1 VLKSLEKLPAR
12 IQDVGRVIA
21 FIGLRANRYGQKRL
35 RGVYN
40 MFSWIKRHTFSWTM
54 TLGITLMLTGCLKKP
69 CQDLVTEPYST
80 FTEVEWRL
88 VETNDP
94 AQAGTLSN
102 FTFTTI
108 TFELSF
114 EGEIKPY
121 INNRE
126 LDENVT
132 PFAYQVFSRPG
143 RPSDYLFEC
152 S

>member
-1 VLKSLEKLPAR
+1 
-12 IQDVGRVIA
+12 
-21 FIGLRANRYGQKRL
+21 
-35 RGVYN
+35 
-40 MFSWIKRHTFSWTM
+40 M

-132 PFAYQVFSRPG
+132 PFAYQVFPDQDALQITSLNVRNGQQETLTYFYDLG
-143 RPSDYLFEC
+143 RDFTLTNAQTGNFYRYVEFDGFVEPDNDCTF
-152 S
+152 